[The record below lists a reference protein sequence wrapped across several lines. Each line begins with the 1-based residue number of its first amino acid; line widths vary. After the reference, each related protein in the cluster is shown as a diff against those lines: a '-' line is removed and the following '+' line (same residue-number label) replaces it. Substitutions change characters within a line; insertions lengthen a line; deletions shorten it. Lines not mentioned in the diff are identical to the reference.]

1 MYCVRNANNRAKLHE
16 TFTVKIEIYPP
27 IAMATLIVYFERSL
41 LTTSLAPIRFRWAFI
56 AETSIYPPL
65 ETIDLFAEKSK
76 RYLRES
82 VGH

>member
-1 MYCVRNANNRAKLHE
+1 MLKMETISKNIRNIRRLMGLMALHYLE
-16 TFTVKIEIYPP
+16 HI
-27 IAMATLIVYFERSL
+27 
-41 LTTSLAPIRFRWAFI
+41 TSSGSDYLFRRAFI
-56 AETSIYPPL
+56 AETLIYPPL